1 MSTLLDIDM
10 DIFNVYAYSKKKRIG
25 DSIDGG
31 YIVGEL
37 DVQYDYYIS
46 ADIALNDDFSVEFIK
61 THAMDRSK
69 CAAFDGTVDG
79 LPSNLAHRMVFTRKN
94 IGAEN
99 TDRTTNLSDILET
112 YTDVFVKMDIEGG
125 EWEWLSS
132 LSKRSLHNIAQ
143 LCIELHGIT
152 SSSWH
157 TNFTFTDFNSKST
170 EKCAYLKQLAST
182 HYLIHAHGNN
192 ADRTVRGI
200 PNVIELTY
208 INKKYFS
215 VNLSLNTEYL
225 PIPGLDFP
233 NDKTQA
239 DISLHT
245 VPFVHRNPFLIDI
258 PDKEEYSIDEYI
270 DIQHKLKSKNIHS
283 IVESFYSHK
292 NTFYTIDDFKR
303 RISRG
308 ITQTLIDTSVNLL
321 PTKHLYTLGTGGNR
335 CIVCCTP
342 FTHSIQDGDTRYIAS
357 QQILQSLE
365 EVGYNGHFY
374 LFNGGFP
381 NPTGTEMKYAGVP
394 YSFKIF
400 MMLEAEKKGF
410 TQVVWIDSGCYAL
423 NTPDHLFTLLEKE
436 DVVLHTIQSSHYDA
450 MVLDPTLRR
459 LNTLTG
465 CDIHSAKYIETI
477 VFGLHM
483 KAPSV
488 KNIIKEYYDMVALGY
503 PFFSIFPEEIVLSS
517 IFNKPE
523 YAHLVSKS
531 MRLLQIHEKHMDADT
546 ARNAGYYF
554 HHKDYSKYKKTC
566 FISFDDGGGRFGNQ
580 LFRYMMCKVFTLL
593 FGHTYVARDEMP
605 AEYMC
610 VNESNI
616 YEVLQRK
623 DIRSKN
629 IVCQGY
635 FQRSDLFIQ
644 HRSKLID
651 LLYAPTNTD
660 SWKTEGKSYCVK
672 GYLLD
677 AKHSIPL
684 RDEDIVLSLRLDD
697 FLQRTSPTSDILP
710 PEYYIRILEKMDIQ
724 KQKLYIV
731 CDTLKY
737 EWEYKYIEYF
747 KKWNPILIQ
756 NTLQHDIALLR
767 DCSTLLHS
775 NSSLCWIIS
784 FLSRKTKRY
793 IPYASKQYLNQNQD
807 LQTIEPTDT
816 LTRVTQLSHAEVY
829 ALDVNDVRIYPL
841 SFCIPDECVVASI
854 PEKTSLLASLIPGDT
869 STYIFTKEK
878 EKEYNEMY
886 RRARFAMTRM
896 KGGWDCLRHYEI
908 LMNGCIPLFEDLDM
922 CPKHTLT
929 TYPKELNREAYAL
942 YSTWQENEE
951 YIQKYTE
958 LCSRYLEHT
967 RRHCTTSATAQYFLD
982 RMKPKNVKNILLLT
996 GHHGVNYN
1004 RETLWIGLK
1013 RYIHSIN
1020 GLAVEYEPMPFLY
1033 EDFDNLSEHKYYGN
1047 NCFTFPKRLPKDGIL
1062 SEEEIIDK
1070 IKSNF
1075 WDIIIYGKVGPDEF
1089 CTFPLY
1095 DIVTSYY
1102 NKDKIAFIFG
1112 GDEIFN
1118 LTCTDRH
1125 SYHIN
1130 MFNRPIYYYPYVD
1143 YLKYYSRFGT
1153 CFVREL
1159 EC

>member
-1 MSTLLDIDM
+1 MKTLLDIDM
-10 DIFNVYAYSKKKRIG
+10 DIFTVFSFAKKRRLG
-25 DSIDGG
+25 NGIDGG
-31 YIVGEL
+31 YVIADL
-37 DVQYDYYIS
+37 DIEYDYFIS
-46 ADIALNDDFSVEFIK
+46 AGISSNDDFSLAFLNTYTMNK
-61 THAMDRSK
+61 DNS
-69 CAAFDGTVDG
+69 AAFDGTVDG
-79 LPSNLAHRMVFTRKN
+79 LPSNLVGKMSFTRKN
-94 IGAEN
+94 IGAKN
-99 TDRTTNLSDILET
+99 TDTTTNLSHILDN
-112 YTDVFVKMDIEGG
+112 YTNVFVKMDIEGG

-132 LSKRSLHNIAQ
+132 LAESSLRNIAQ

-152 SSSWH
+152 ASSWH
-157 TNFTFTDFNSKST
+157 TNFSFTNFNSKPS
-170 EKCAYLKQLAST
+170 EKCAYLQQLAKT

-192 ADRTVRGI
+192 ADCRVEGI

-215 VNLSLNTEYL
+215 ERL
-225 PIPGLDFP
+225 PFNQDLFPIAGLDFP
-233 NDKTQA
+233 NDTQQP
-239 DISLHT
+239 DIPLHGL
-245 VPFVHRNPFLIDI
+245 PFVHRNPFLIDV
-258 PDKEEYSIDEYI
+258 PDKEEYTIEDYI
-270 DIQHKLKSKNIHS
+270 DIQHKLKGKNIDS
-283 IVESFYSHK
+283 LVDAFYSDK
-292 NTFYTIDDFKR
+292 NRFYTIEDFKR

-308 ITQTLIDTSVNLL
+308 ITQTLIDPEAHKL
-321 PTKHLYTLGTGGNR
+321 PTKHLYTVGTGGNR

-342 FTHSIQDGDTRYIAS
+342 FTHSILDGDTRYIAS

-410 TQVVWIDSGCYAL
+410 TQVLWIDSGCYAL
-423 NTPDHLFTLLEKE
+423 NNPEHLFTLLAKE
-436 DVVLHTIQSSHYDA
+436 DVLFHTIQSSHYDA
-450 MVLDPTLRR
+450 MVLEPTLRK
-459 LNTLTG
+459 LNTLTE
-465 CDIHSAKYIETI
+465 CDIHTAKYIETI
-477 VFGLHM
+477 VFGFNM
-483 KAPSV
+483 SSPVV
-488 KNIIKEYYDMVALGY
+488 KNIIKEYYDMVKLGY

-517 IFNKPE
+517 LLNKPE

-531 MRLLQIHEKHMDADT
+531 MILLQIHEKYMDTET
-546 ARNAGYYF
+546 ARTAGYFF
-554 HHKDYSKYKKTC
+554 HHKDYSKYKKTSY
-566 FISFDDGGGRFGNQ
+566 ISFDDGGGRFGNQ
-580 LFRYMMCKVFTLL
+580 LFRYMTCKLFTLR
-593 FGHTYVARDEMP
+593 FGHTYVARDRMP
-605 AEYMC
+605 SEYIL
-610 VNESNI
+610 VNETNI

-623 DIRSKN
+623 DIHTKN
-629 IVCQGY
+629 ILCQGY
-635 FQRSDLFIQ
+635 FQRSDLFVD
-644 HRSKLID
+644 HRRELID
-651 LLYAPTNTD
+651 LVYASGTD
-660 SWKTEGKSYCVK
+660 YWKTEGKTYSVK
-672 GYLLD
+672 EYLLD

-697 FLQRTSPTSDILP
+697 FLQTTSPTSDILP
-710 PEYYIRILEKMDIQ
+710 PEYYIRILEKMNIQ
-724 KQKLYIV
+724 KEKLYIV

-737 EWEYKYIEYF
+737 EWEFKYIEYF
-747 KKWNPILIQ
+747 KKWNPIVIQ
-756 NTLQHDIALLR
+756 NTLPHDIALMR
-767 DCSTLLHS
+767 DCTSLIHS

-784 FLSRKTKRY
+784 FLSTKTKRY
-793 IPYASKQYLNQNQD
+793 IPYTSKQYLNQNQH

-816 LTRVTQLSHAEVY
+816 LTYVTQLSHEEVY
-829 ALDVNDVRIYPL
+829 ALDVNDIRIYPL
-841 SFCIPDECVVASI
+841 SFCIPDECVVESI

-886 RRARFAMTRM
+886 RRARFALTRM

-908 LMNGCIPLFEDLDM
+908 LMNGCIPLFEDLDR
-922 CPKHTLT
+922 CPTYTLT

-942 YSTWQENEE
+942 YTTWQENEE

-958 LCSRYLEHT
+958 LCSRFLEHT
-967 RRHCTTSATAQYFLD
+967 RRYCTTSATARYFLD
-982 RMKPKNVKNILLLT
+982 KMKGKNVKNILLLT

-1013 RYIHSIN
+1013 RYIQSIN

-1033 EDFDNLSEHKYYGN
+1033 EDFDNLSENKYYGN
-1047 NCFTFPKRLPKDGIL
+1047 NCFTFPKRLPKEGML
-1062 SEEEIIDK
+1062 SEEEIINK

-1159 EC
+1159 EY